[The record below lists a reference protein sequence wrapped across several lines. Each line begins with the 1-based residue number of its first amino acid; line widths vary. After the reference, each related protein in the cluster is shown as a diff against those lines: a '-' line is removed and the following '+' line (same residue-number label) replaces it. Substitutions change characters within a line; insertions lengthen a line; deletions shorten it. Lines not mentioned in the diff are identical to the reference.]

1 MGKNNTGKNMSS
13 MSSVAGLSKYIKT
26 LPETKFSI
34 MGMLILSFLI
44 GSIIYLCDLTPNVGI
59 IEDFITGG
67 LFGVTVFGFA
77 SIMSG
82 ALNQQ
87 VISTLHGINLKI
99 KHSMF
104 LSVLSMTILGMIIIV
119 GCIISQIFRV
129 DIFLNSMLFGCVII
143 YGFNTLVFW
152 ATSKVRFSVAAITGL
167 IQPILILTMYTLIT
181 FLFIDASFM
190 GPAILQITLKAI
202 VAAVIFVMAIYAFI
216 RVIASPFKK
225 NLGIGVLDLLS
236 LFIAHMNEGSN
247 SLEGL
252 FENMSEAIDTI
263 VTFVSFKAEDGIKAL
278 FISPS
283 VHPGPLGDLGG
294 SNMPTLLANKFDH
307 FTMVAHGPS
316 THDFNPIAVSE
327 IDKIEKSVKR
337 GMERVEYSQD
347 ASKFL
352 RYNSEKANIGVQFFN
367 DGMVILSTFAPEA
380 VDDIEF
386 GVGLS
391 MMAQSRSRCN
401 VKDSVIVDC
410 HNSFTPESG
419 EVLPGNAEVFQLMDV
434 IDKINPN
441 QEKYE
446 IKVGCYEDTMGSLDK
461 HDGIGD
467 SGIKTMVVEVDNQR
481 TAYVLFD
488 SNNMEIGFRQEI
500 IDAVSDLE
508 IDEIEVMTTDTHTVN
523 TLSRGY
529 NPIGIS
535 KRPEIIQYVRKSILE
550 AINDLEKVDVGTGT
564 EKIKNLNTFGPK
576 NSTELISTI
585 SSVVAVSKIIAP
597 VLLITALLIVIMWLF
612 FGGL

>member
-1 MGKNNTGKNMSS
+1 MSS

-26 LPETKFSI
+26 LPKTKFT
-34 MGMLILSFLI
+34 ILGILVISFLI
-44 GSIIYLCDLTPNVGI
+44 GSVFYLIDLTPNQNPLL
-59 IEDFITGG
+59 DFIYGG
-67 LFGVTVFGFA
+67 LFGLMVLGVS

-87 VISTLHGINLKI
+87 VIKSLHGINLKI

-104 LSVLSMTILGMIIIV
+104 LSGLSMFILGGFIIL
-119 GCIISQIFRV
+119 GCIISRILNI
-129 DIFLNSMLFGCVII
+129 DIFIESALFGCVII

-152 ATSKVRFSVAAITGL
+152 ATSKVRFTVAAITGF
-167 IQPILILTMYTLIT
+167 IQPILILTMYVLIS
-181 FLFIDASFM
+181 FLFIDTSFI
-190 GPAILQITLKAI
+190 GPILIQVILKAFI
-202 VAAVIFVMAIYAFI
+202 ASIIFVLAIYAFI
-216 RVIASPFKK
+216 TVIASPFKK
-225 NLGIGVLDLLS
+225 NLGIGGLDLLS

-263 VTFVSFKAEDGIKAL
+263 VTFVSFKTENGIKAL

-294 SNMPTLLANKFDH
+294 SNMPTILANRFDH

-327 IDKIEKSVKR
+327 IDKVEESVKR
-337 GMERVEYSQD
+337 GLNKVKYSQN
-347 ASKFL
+347 ASRFI
-352 RYNSEKANIGVQFFN
+352 RYVSEKANIGVQFFN
-367 DGMVILSTFAPEA
+367 EGMVILSTFAPEA

-386 GVGLS
+386 GVGLT
-391 MMAQSRSRCN
+391 MMAQSRSHCK
-401 VKDSVIVDC
+401 VKDSIIVDC
-410 HNSFTPESG
+410 HNSFTAESG
-419 EVLPGNAEVFQLMDV
+419 EVLPGNPEVFQLIDV
-434 IDKINPN
+434 IDKIDPN
-441 QEKYE
+441 QEKFD
-446 IKVGCYEDTMGSLDK
+446 IKVGCFENNMDDLDK
-461 HDGIGD
+461 NEGIGE
-467 SGIKTMVVEVDNQR
+467 SGIKTMIVEVAGQR

-500 IDAVSDLE
+500 IDAVSDMD

-529 NPIGIS
+529 NPIGIA
-535 KRPEIIQYVRKSILE
+535 KRAEIIEYVKISIKE
-550 AINDLEKVDVGTGT
+550 AIEDLEKVEVGTGT
-564 EKIKNLNTFGPK
+564 EKITNLNTFGPK

-597 VLLITALLIVIMWLF
+597 VLLITALLIVLIWIF

>member
-441 QEKYE
+441 KEKYE

-481 TAYVLFD
+481 TAYVLLD

-550 AINDLEKVDVGTGT
+550 AINDLEKVEVGTGT

>member
-1 MGKNNTGKNMSS
+1 MSS
-13 MSSVAGLSKYIKT
+13 MSSVAGLSKYITT
-26 LPETKFSI
+26 LPKTKFSI
-34 MGMLILSFLI
+34 IGMLIISFLI
-44 GSIIYLCDLTPNVGI
+44 GSTYYLIDLIPNNGVI
-59 IEDFITGG
+59 QDFILGG
-67 LFGVTVFGFA
+67 LFGVIVLGVS

-87 VISTLHGINLKI
+87 TISALHGINLKI

-104 LSVLSMTILGMIIIV
+104 LSALSMTILGIIALL
-119 GCIISQIFRV
+119 GCVISRV
-129 DIFLNSMLFGCVII
+129 LNVDVFINFAIFGCVLI

-152 ATSKVRFSVAAITGL
+152 ATSKVRFSIAAVTGL
-167 IQPILILTMYTLIT
+167 IQPVLILAMYILIT
-181 FLFIDASFM
+181 FLFIDTSFM
-190 GPAILQITLKAI
+190 GPVLMQVIFKAL
-202 VAAVIFVMAIYAFI
+202 VAAIIFVSAIYAFI
-216 RVIASPFKK
+216 KIIASPFKK

-236 LFIAHMNEGSN
+236 LFIKHMNEGSN
-247 SLEGL
+247 SLETI
-252 FENMSEAIDTI
+252 FEDMSEAIETI
-263 VTFVSFKAEDGIKAL
+263 VTFVSFKNEKGIKSL

-283 VHPGPLGDLGG
+283 VHPGPLGDIGG
-294 SNMPTLLANKFDH
+294 SNMPTILANKFDH

-327 IDKIEKSVKR
+327 IDKIEDSVKN
-337 GMERVEYSQD
+337 GLNKVQYSPY
-347 ASKFL
+347 ASKFV
-352 RYNSEKANIGVQFFN
+352 RYSCEKAKIGVQFFN
-367 DGMVILSTFAPEA
+367 EGMVILSTFAPEA

-386 GVGLS
+386 GVGLT
-391 MMAQSRSRCN
+391 MMAQSRNRCN
-401 VKDSVIVDC
+401 VKNSVIVDC

-419 EVLPGNAEVFQLMDV
+419 EVLPGNAEVFQLIDV
-434 IDKINPN
+434 IDEINPE
-441 QEKYE
+441 QDTYE
-446 IKVGCYEDTMGSLDK
+446 VKVGCYQDNMGDLDK
-461 HDGIGD
+461 QEGIGE
-467 SGIKTMVVEVDNQR
+467 SGIKTMVVEVGGQR

-529 NPIGIS
+529 NPIGIA
-535 KRPEIIQYVRKSILE
+535 KRPEIIEYVRLSIKE
-550 AINDLEKVDVGTGT
+550 ALNDLEKVEVGTGT

-597 VLLITALLIVIMWLF
+597 VLLITALLIAFLWIF
-612 FGGL
+612 YGGL

>member
-1 MGKNNTGKNMSS
+1 MSS
-13 MSSVAGLSKYIKT
+13 MSSVAGLSKFITT
-26 LPETKFSI
+26 LPETKYSI
-34 MGMLILSFLI
+34 MGMAIISFLI
-44 GSIIYLCDLTPNVGI
+44 GSAFYIIDLSPGMGI
-59 IEDFITGG
+59 IQDFIYGG
-67 LFGVTVFGFA
+67 LFGFVVLGVS

-87 VISTLHGINLKI
+87 VISSLHGINLKI

-104 LSVLSMTILGMIIIV
+104 LSGLSMTILGIFV
-119 GCIISQIFRV
+119 LLGCIVSRLINV
-129 DIFLNSMLFGCVII
+129 DIFVNSMIFACVLV

-152 ATSKVRFSVAAITGL
+152 ATSKVRFSVAAITGF
-167 IQPILILTMYTLIT
+167 IQPVLIIAMYISIS
-181 FLFIDASFM
+181 FLFIDTSFM
-190 GPAILQITLKAI
+190 GPVIFQIILKAF
-202 VAAVIFVMAIYAFI
+202 VASIIFVIAIYAFI
-216 RVIASPFKK
+216 TIIASPFKK

-263 VTFVSFKAEDGIKAL
+263 VSFVSFKTENGIKAL

-294 SNMPTLLANKFDH
+294 SNMPTLLANKFDC

-316 THDFNPIAVSE
+316 THDFNPIAVRE
-327 IDKIEKSVKR
+327 IDKIENSIRK
-337 GMERVEYSQD
+337 GLERVEYSEN
-347 ASKFL
+347 ASKFV
-352 RYNSEKANIGVQFFN
+352 RYNCEKANIGVQFFN
-367 DGMVILSTFAPEA
+367 EGMVILSTFAPEA

-386 GVGLS
+386 GVGLT
-391 MMAQSRSRCN
+391 MMAQSRNHCN

-410 HNSFTPESG
+410 HNSFTAESG
-419 EVLPGNAEVFQLMDV
+419 EVLPGNAEVFQLIDV
-434 IDKINPN
+434 IDSIDPE
-441 QEKYE
+441 QEKYD
-446 IKVGCYEDTMGSLDK
+446 IKIGCHADNMDDLDK
-461 HDGIGD
+461 NDGVGE
-467 SGIKTMVVEVDNQR
+467 SGIKTMIVEVANQR

-488 SNNMEIGFRQEI
+488 ANNMEIGFRQEI

-523 TLSRGY
+523 TISRGY
-529 NPIGIS
+529 NPIGIV
-535 KRPEIIQYVRKSILE
+535 KRAEIIEYARASIIE
-550 AINDLEKVDVGTGT
+550 AIKDLEKVEVGTGT
-564 EKIKNLNTFGPK
+564 NKIKNLNTFGPK

-597 VLLITALLIVIMWLF
+597 VLLITSLFIAFIWIF

>member
-1 MGKNNTGKNMSS
+1 MSS

-26 LPETKFSI
+26 LPKTRFSI
-34 MGMLILSFLI
+34 MGLLIMSFLI
-44 GSIIYLCDLTPNVGI
+44 GCVFYLVDLSPSQGI
-59 IEDFITGG
+59 IEDILYGG
-67 LFGVTVFGFA
+67 VYGIVVFGIT
-77 SIMSG
+77 SIMS
-82 ALNQQ
+82 ACLNQQ
-87 VISTLHGINLKI
+87 VISFLHGINLKI

-104 LSVLSMTILGMIIIV
+104 LSGLSLTFLGIVLIL
-119 GCIISQIFRV
+119 GCIISHILNV
-129 DIFLNSMLFGCVII
+129 DLILNSLLFGCVLI

-152 ATSKVRFSVAAITGL
+152 ATSKVRFAIAAVTGF
-167 IQPILILTMYTLIT
+167 IQPLLILAMYTLIT
-181 FLFIDASFM
+181 FLFIDTSFL
-190 GPAILQITLKAI
+190 GPIILQITIKALI
-202 VAAVIFVMAIYAFI
+202 ASIIFVLAIYAFI
-216 RVIASPFKK
+216 TIIASPFQK

-252 FENMSEAIDTI
+252 FETMGEAIDTV

-294 SNMPTLLANKFDH
+294 SNMPTILADKFDH

-327 IDKIEKSVKR
+327 IDKIENTVKK
-337 GMERVEYSQD
+337 GLQHVEYSPY
-347 ASKFL
+347 ASRFV
-352 RYNSEKANIGVQFFN
+352 RYNAEKANIGVQFFN
-367 DGMVILSTFAPEA
+367 KGMVILSTFAPEA

-386 GVGLS
+386 GVGLT
-391 MMAQSRSRCN
+391 MMAQSRSKCN
-401 VKDSVIVDC
+401 VVDSVIVDC
-410 HNSFTPESG
+410 HNSFEPESG
-419 EVLPGNAEVFQLMDV
+419 EVLPGNAEVFHLIEV
-434 IDKINPN
+434 IDKIDADP
-441 QEKYE
+441 EKSS
-446 IKVGCYEDTMGSLDK
+446 IKVGCYEDHMETLNK
-461 HDGIGD
+461 EEGIGE
-467 SGIKTMVVEVDNQR
+467 SGIKTMVIEVAGQR

-529 NPIGIS
+529 NPIGIA
-535 KRPEIIQYVRKSILE
+535 KRSEIIEYVRKSICE
-550 AINDLEKVDVGTGT
+550 AIEDLEKVEVGTGT
-564 EKIKNLNTFGPK
+564 EKIKNLKTFGPK

-597 VLLITALLIVIMWLF
+597 VLLVTALLIVFIWIF

>member
-152 ATSKVRFSVAAITGL
+152 ATSNVRFSVAAITGL

-337 GMERVEYSQD
+337 GMERVEYSPD

-352 RYNSEKANIGVQFFN
+352 RYNSEKANVGVQFFN

-446 IKVGCYEDTMGSLDK
+446 VKVGCYEDTMGSLDK
-461 HDGIGD
+461 HEGIGD

-550 AINDLEKVDVGTGT
+550 AINDLEKVEVGTGT

>member
-1 MGKNNTGKNMSS
+1 MGKNNTRKNMSS

-34 MGMLILSFLI
+34 IGMLILSFLI
-44 GSIIYLCDLTPNVGI
+44 GSIVYLLDLTPNVGI
-59 IEDFITGG
+59 IEDFIAGG

-104 LSVLSMTILGMIIIV
+104 LSVLSMTILGIIIII

-190 GPAILQITLKAI
+190 GPAIIQITLKAI

-263 VTFVSFKAEDGIKAL
+263 VTFVSFKTENGIKAL

-327 IDKIEKSVKR
+327 IDKIEDSVKR
-337 GMERVEYSQD
+337 GIERVEYSPD

-419 EVLPGNAEVFQLMDV
+419 EVLPGNSEVFQLMDV

-446 IKVGCYEDTMGSLDK
+446 VKVGCYEDTMGSLDK
-461 HDGIGD
+461 HEGIGD
-467 SGIKTMVVEVDNQR
+467 SGIKTMVVEVGNQR

-488 SNNMEIGFRQEI
+488 SNNMEVGFRQEI
-500 IDAVSDLE
+500 IDGVSDLE

-535 KRPEIIQYVRKSILE
+535 KRPEIIQYVRNSILE
-550 AINDLEKVDVGTGT
+550 AINDLEKVEVGTGT

>member
-1 MGKNNTGKNMSS
+1 MSS
-13 MSSVAGLSKYIKT
+13 MSNVAGLSKYLKT
-26 LPETKFSI
+26 LPKTKYSI
-34 MGMLILSFLI
+34 IGMMIVSFLM
-44 GSIIYLCDLTPNVGI
+44 GSAYYLIDLVPNAGI
-59 IEDFITGG
+59 LEDFLYGG
-67 LFGVTVFGFA
+67 LFGFA
-77 SIMSG
+77 VLGISSIMSG

-87 VISTLHGINLKI
+87 VIKSLHGINLKI

-104 LSVLSMTILGMIIIV
+104 LSGLSMFILGAIIIL
-119 GCIISQIFRV
+119 GCIISRLINI
-129 DIFLNSMLFGCVII
+129 DIFINSMLFACVLI

-152 ATSKVRFSVAAITGL
+152 ATSKVRFTIAAITGL
-167 IQPILILTMYTLIT
+167 IQPALIIAMYISIS
-181 FLFIDASFM
+181 FLFVDTSFM
-190 GPAILQITLKAI
+190 GPVILQIILKAI
-202 VAAVIFVMAIYAFI
+202 VASIIFVLAIYAFI
-216 RVIASPFKK
+216 KIISSPFKK

-236 LFIAHMNEGSN
+236 LFIAHINEGSN

-263 VTFVSFKAEDGIKAL
+263 VTFVSFKSENGIKAL

-294 SNMPTLLANKFDH
+294 SNMPTILANQFDH

-327 IDKIEKSVKR
+327 IDKIEESVKKGLR
-337 GMERVEYSQD
+337 HVEYSPT
-347 ASKFL
+347 ASKFI
-352 RYNSEKANIGVQFFN
+352 RYKCEKAKIGVQFFN
-367 DGMVILSTFAPEA
+367 EGMVILSTFAPEA

-386 GVGLS
+386 GVGLT
-391 MMAQSRSRCN
+391 MMAQSRNHCN
-401 VKDSVIVDC
+401 VKDSIIVDC

-419 EVLPGNAEVFQLMDV
+419 EVLPGNSEVFQLMDV
-434 IDKINPN
+434 IESINPE

-446 IKVGCYEDTMGSLDK
+446 VKVGCYADNMGTLDK
-461 HDGIGD
+461 EEGIGE
-467 SGIKTMVVEVDNQR
+467 SGIKTMIVEVGGQR

-488 SNNMEIGFRQEI
+488 SNNMERGFRQEI

-529 NPIGIS
+529 NPIGIA
-535 KRPEIIQYVRKSILE
+535 KRDEIIEYVKTSIVE
-550 AINDLEKVDVGTGT
+550 AINDLEKVEVGTGT
-564 EKIKNLNTFGPK
+564 QKIENLNTFGPK

-597 VLLITALLIVIMWLF
+597 VLLVTSLF
-612 FGGL
+612 IAFIWIFYGGL

>member
-1 MGKNNTGKNMSS
+1 
-13 MSSVAGLSKYIKT
+13 MSSVAGLSKFITT
-26 LPETKFSI
+26 LPETKYSI
-34 MGMLILSFLI
+34 MGMAIISFLI
-44 GSIIYLCDLTPNVGI
+44 GSAFYIIDLSPGMGI
-59 IEDFITGG
+59 IQDFIYGG
-67 LFGVTVFGFA
+67 LFGFVVLGVS

-87 VISTLHGINLKI
+87 VISSLHGINLKI

-104 LSVLSMTILGMIIIV
+104 LSGLSMTILGIFV
-119 GCIISQIFRV
+119 LLGCIVSRLINV
-129 DIFLNSMLFGCVII
+129 DIFVNSMIFACVLV

-152 ATSKVRFSVAAITGL
+152 ATSKVRFSVAAITGF
-167 IQPILILTMYTLIT
+167 IQPVLIIAMYISIS
-181 FLFIDASFM
+181 FLFIDTSFM
-190 GPAILQITLKAI
+190 GPVIFQIILKAF
-202 VAAVIFVMAIYAFI
+202 VASIIFVIAIYAFI
-216 RVIASPFKK
+216 TIIASPFKK

-263 VTFVSFKAEDGIKAL
+263 VSFVSFKTENGIKAL

-294 SNMPTLLANKFDH
+294 SNMPTLLANKFDC

-316 THDFNPIAVSE
+316 THDFNPIAVRE
-327 IDKIEKSVKR
+327 IDKIENSIRK
-337 GMERVEYSQD
+337 GLERVEYSEN
-347 ASKFL
+347 ASKFV
-352 RYNSEKANIGVQFFN
+352 RYNCEKANIGVQFFN
-367 DGMVILSTFAPEA
+367 EGMVILSTFAPEA

-386 GVGLS
+386 GVGLT
-391 MMAQSRSRCN
+391 MMAQSRNHCN

-410 HNSFTPESG
+410 HNSFTAESG
-419 EVLPGNAEVFQLMDV
+419 EVLPGNAEVFQLIDV
-434 IDKINPN
+434 IDSIDPE
-441 QEKYE
+441 QEKYD
-446 IKVGCYEDTMGSLDK
+446 IKIGCHEDNMDDLDK
-461 HDGIGD
+461 NDGVGE
-467 SGIKTMVVEVDNQR
+467 SGIKTMIVEVANQR

-488 SNNMEIGFRQEI
+488 ANNMEIGFRQEI

-523 TLSRGY
+523 TISRGY
-529 NPIGIS
+529 NPIGIV
-535 KRPEIIQYVRKSILE
+535 KRAEIIEYARASIIE
-550 AINDLEKVDVGTGT
+550 AIKDLEKVEVGTGT
-564 EKIKNLNTFGPK
+564 NKIKNLNTFGPK

-597 VLLITALLIVIMWLF
+597 VLLITSLFIAFIWIF

>member
-1 MGKNNTGKNMSS
+1 MSS

-26 LPETKFSI
+26 LPETKYSI
-34 MGMLILSFLI
+34 IGMIIISFLI
-44 GSIIYLCDLTPNVGI
+44 GSIYYLIDLTNGVGI
-59 IEDFITGG
+59 VEDIVWGG
-67 LFGVTVFGFA
+67 FFGLSVLGIS

-87 VISTLHGINLKI
+87 VISSLHGINLKI

-104 LSVLSMTILGMIIIV
+104 LSALSMTALGIVVILG
-119 GCIISQIFRV
+119 GIISRIINV
-129 DIFLNSMLFGCVII
+129 DIFINSMLFACVLI

-167 IQPILILTMYTLIT
+167 IQPVLIITMYILIS
-181 FLFIDASFM
+181 FLFVDTSFM
-190 GPAILQITLKAI
+190 GPAIIQILLKALVAAIII
-202 VAAVIFVMAIYAFI
+202 VAAIYAFI
-216 RVIASPFKK
+216 KVIASPFKK

-263 VTFVSFKAEDGIKAL
+263 VTFVSFKTEEGIKAL

-327 IDKIEKSVKR
+327 IDKIENSVKN
-337 GMERVEYSQD
+337 GLKDVEYSNE
-347 ASKFL
+347 ASKFV
-352 RYNSEKANIGVQFFN
+352 RYNAKKANIGVQFFN
-367 DGMVILSTFAPEA
+367 KGMVILSTFAPEA

-386 GVGLS
+386 GVGLT
-391 MMAQSRSRCN
+391 MMAQSRSHCH

-410 HNSFTPESG
+410 HNSFTAESG
-419 EVLPGNAEVFQLMDV
+419 EVLPGNAEVFHLIDV
-434 IDKINPN
+434 IDTINPE

-446 IKVGCYEDTMGSLDK
+446 IKVGCYANNMDTLDK
-461 HDGIGD
+461 HDGIGE
-467 SGIKTMVVEVDNQR
+467 SGIKTMIIEVGGQR

-488 SNNMEIGFRQEI
+488 SNNMEAGFRKEI
-500 IDAVSDLE
+500 MDAVSDLE

-523 TLSRGY
+523 TISRGY
-529 NPIGIS
+529 NPIGIV
-535 KRPEIIQYVRKSILE
+535 KRPEIIEYVRMSIKE
-550 AINDLEKVDVGTGT
+550 ALDDLEKVEVGTGT
-564 EKIKNLNTFGPK
+564 EKIENLNTFGPN

-597 VLLITALLIVIMWLF
+597 VLLITALFIAFAWIF

>member
-1 MGKNNTGKNMSS
+1 MSS
-13 MSSVAGLSKYIKT
+13 MSSVAGLSKFIKT
-26 LPETKFSI
+26 LPDTKYSI
-34 MGMLILSFLI
+34 IGMMIISFLI
-44 GSIIYLCDLTPNVGI
+44 GSLYYAIDLTPNQGI
-59 IEDFITGG
+59 IEDFIYGG
-67 LFGVTVFGFA
+67 LFGFIVLGIT

-87 VISTLHGINLKI
+87 VISGLNGINLKI

-104 LSVLSMTILGMIIIV
+104 LSALSMTILGIFV
-119 GCIISQIFRV
+119 LLGCIISRLINV
-129 DIFLNSMLFGCVII
+129 DIFINSMIFACVLI

-152 ATSKVRFSVAAITGL
+152 ATSKVRFSIAAMTGF
-167 IQPILILTMYTLIT
+167 IQPVLIIAMYISIS
-181 FLFIDASFM
+181 FLFIDTSFL
-190 GPAILQITLKAI
+190 GPAIFQISLKAF
-202 VAAVIFVMAIYAFI
+202 VASIIFVIAIYAFI
-216 RVIASPFKK
+216 TVIASPFKK

-263 VTFVSFKAEDGIKAL
+263 VTFVSFKTENGIKAL

-294 SNMPTLLANKFDH
+294 SNMPTLLANKFDF

-327 IDKIEKSVKR
+327 IDKIENSIKK
-337 GMERVEYSQD
+337 GLERIEYSES
-347 ASKFL
+347 ASKFV
-352 RYNSEKANIGVQFFN
+352 RYNCEKANIGVQFFN
-367 DGMVILSTFAPEA
+367 EGMVILSTFAPEA

-386 GVGLS
+386 GVGLT
-391 MMAQSRSRCN
+391 MMAQSRNHCN

-410 HNSFTPESG
+410 HNSFTAESG
-419 EVLPGNAEVFQLMDV
+419 EVLPGNSEVFQLIDV
-434 IDKINPN
+434 IDAINPE
-441 QEKYE
+441 QEKYD
-446 IKVGCYEDTMGSLDK
+446 IRVGCHADNMDDLDK
-461 HDGIGD
+461 NDGVGE
-467 SGIKTMVVEVDNQR
+467 SGIKTMIVEVDGQR

-488 SNNMEIGFRQEI
+488 ANNMEKGFRQEI

-523 TLSRGY
+523 TISRGY
-529 NPIGIS
+529 NPIGIV
-535 KRPEIIQYVRKSILE
+535 KRAEIIEYTRASIIE
-550 AINDLEKVDVGTGT
+550 AIKDLEKVEVGTGT
-564 EKIKNLNTFGPK
+564 NKIKNLNTFGPK

-597 VLLITALLIVIMWLF
+597 VLLITSLFIAFVWIF

>member
-1 MGKNNTGKNMSS
+1 MSS
-13 MSSVAGLSKYIKT
+13 MSSVAGLSKYITT
-26 LPETKFSI
+26 LPKTKFSI
-34 MGMLILSFLI
+34 MGMIGISFLM
-44 GSIIYLCDLTPNVGI
+44 GSIYYLIDLTPYGIVGDI
-59 IEDFITGG
+59 IYGG
-67 LFGVTVFGFA
+67 LFGLMVFGFT

-87 VISTLHGINLKI
+87 TISSLHGINLKI

-104 LSVLSMTILGMIIIV
+104 LSALSMTFLCLVIVIGGIITRIT
-119 GCIISQIFRV
+119 GW
-129 DIFLNSMLFGCVII
+129 DLFLNSLLFGCVLI

-152 ATSKVRFSVAAITGL
+152 ATSKVRFTIAAGTGL
-167 IQPILILTMYTLIT
+167 IQPLLILAMYTLI
-181 FLFIDASFM
+181 LFIVADTSFI
-190 GPAILQITLKAI
+190 GSTILQITLKAI
-202 VAAVIFVMAIYAFI
+202 IAGIIFVLAIYAFI
-216 RVIASPFKK
+216 TVIASPFKK

-252 FENMSEAIDTI
+252 FENMSEAIDTV
-263 VTFVSFKAEDGIKAL
+263 VTFISFKTEEGIKAL

-294 SNMPTLLANKFDH
+294 SNMPTILANKFNH

-327 IDKIEKSVKR
+327 IDKIEKTVR
-337 GMERVEYSQD
+337 EGLENITYSPD
-347 ASKFL
+347 ASRFI
-352 RYNSEKANIGVQFFN
+352 RYTSENASVGVQFFN
-367 DGMVILSTFAPEA
+367 EGMVILSTFAPEA

-386 GVGLS
+386 GVGLT
-391 MMAQSRSRCN
+391 MMAQSRSKCN

-410 HNSFTPESG
+410 HNSFAPESG
-419 EVLPGNAEVFQLMDV
+419 EVLPGNSEVFDLIDV
-434 IDKINPN
+434 IDKIDPN
-441 QEKYE
+441 QNKSS
-446 IKVGCYEDTMGSLDK
+446 IKIGCWQNDMPDLDK
-461 HDGIGD
+461 QEGIGE
-467 SGIKTMVVEVDNQR
+467 SGIKTMIIEVDSQR

-500 IDAVSDLE
+500 IDSVTDLD

-523 TLSRGY
+523 TISRGY
-529 NPIGIS
+529 NPIGIA
-535 KRPEIIQYVRKSILE
+535 KRQRIIEYVRLSIQE
-550 AINDLEKVDVGTGT
+550 AIKDLEKVEVGTGT
-564 EKIKNLNTFGPK
+564 EKIRNLNTFGPN

-597 VLLITALLIVIMWLF
+597 VLLITALLIVFMWIF

>member
-1 MGKNNTGKNMSS
+1 MSS
-13 MSSVAGLSKYIKT
+13 MNSVAGLSKYIKT
-26 LPETKFSI
+26 LPKAKFSI
-34 MGMLILSFLI
+34 MGMLIISFII
-44 GSIIYLCDLTPNVGI
+44 GSTYYLIDLNSMSILENIIA
-59 IEDFITGG
+59 GG
-67 LFGVTVFGFA
+67 LFGLIVFGIS

-87 VISTLHGINLKI
+87 TISVVHGINLKI

-104 LSVLSMTILGMIIIV
+104 LSALSMTILGIIIIITGV
-119 GCIISQIFRV
+119 ISQILQV
-129 DIFLNSMLFGCVII
+129 NLFLNSMLFGCVLI

-152 ATSKVRFSVAAITGL
+152 TTSKVRFITAAITGL
-167 IQPILILTMYTLIT
+167 IQPLLILAMYTLIT
-181 FLFIDASFM
+181 FLFIDTSFL
-190 GPAILQITLKAI
+190 GSVILQITIKAMI
-202 VAAVIFVMAIYAFI
+202 AAIIFVMAIYAFI
-216 RVIASPFKK
+216 KVIASPFKK

-263 VTFVSFKAEDGIKAL
+263 VTFVSFKTENGIKAL

-294 SNMPTLLANKFDH
+294 SNMPTILANKFDH

-327 IDKIEKSVKR
+327 IDKIEKSVKE
-337 GMERVEYSQD
+337 GLEKVEYAPN
-347 ASKFL
+347 ASKFV
-352 RYNSEKANIGVQFFN
+352 RYTSQKAKIGVQLFN
-367 DGMVILSTFAPEA
+367 EGMVILSTFAPDA

-386 GVGLS
+386 GVGLT
-391 MMAQSRSRCN
+391 MMTQSRSHCN
-401 VKDSVIVDC
+401 VKDSIIVDC

-419 EVLPGNAEVFQLMDV
+419 EILPGNSEVFQIIEV
-434 IDKINPN
+434 IDTIDPN
-441 QEKYE
+441 QEKHE
-446 IKVGCYEDTMGSLDK
+446 VKVGCYEDKMETLDK
-461 HDGIGD
+461 HEGIGD
-467 SGIKTMVVEVDNQR
+467 SGIKTMIIEVDNQR

-488 SNNMEIGFRQEI
+488 SNNMEMGFRQEI

-529 NPIGIS
+529 NPVGIS
-535 KRPEIIQYVRKSILE
+535 KRPEIIEYVRISIKE
-550 AINDLEKVDVGTGT
+550 AIKDLEKVEVGTGT

-597 VLLITALLIVIMWLF
+597 VLLITALLIAFIWIF

>member
-1 MGKNNTGKNMSS
+1 MSS
-13 MSSVAGLSKYIKT
+13 MSSVAGLSKYITT
-26 LPETKFSI
+26 LPKTKFSI
-34 MGMLILSFLI
+34 MGMIAISFLM
-44 GSIIYLCDLTPNVGI
+44 GSIYYLIDLTPYGI
-59 IEDFITGG
+59 IGDFFYGG
-67 LFGVTVFGFA
+67 LFGLMVFGFT

-87 VISTLHGINLKI
+87 TISGLHGINLKI

-104 LSVLSMTILGMIIIV
+104 LSALSMTFLCIII
-119 GCIISQIFRV
+119 IIGGIITRITGW
-129 DIFLNSMLFGCVII
+129 DLFLNSLLFGCVLI

-152 ATSKVRFSVAAITGL
+152 ATSKVRFTIAAATGI
-167 IQPILILTMYTLIT
+167 IQPLLILVMYTIIM
-181 FLFIDASFM
+181 FLVTDTSFI
-190 GPAILQITLKAI
+190 GPVILQITLKAI
-202 VAAVIFVMAIYAFI
+202 IAGIIFVLAIYAFI
-216 RVIASPFKK
+216 TVIASPFKK

-252 FENMSEAIDTI
+252 FENMSEAIDTV
-263 VTFVSFKAEDGIKAL
+263 VTFISFKTENGIKAL

-294 SNMPTLLANKFDH
+294 SNMPTILANRFDH

-327 IDKIEKSVKR
+327 IDKIEKTVKA
-337 GMERVEYSQD
+337 GLENITYSPD
-347 ASKFL
+347 ASKFV

-367 DGMVILSTFAPEA
+367 EGMVILSTFAPEA

-386 GVGLS
+386 GVGLT
-391 MMAQSRSRCN
+391 MMAQSRNKCE
-401 VKDSVIVDC
+401 VKDSIIVDC
-410 HNSFTPESG
+410 HNSFAPESG
-419 EVLPGNAEVFQLMDV
+419 EVLPGNSEVFDLIDV

-441 QEKYE
+441 QNKNS
-446 IKVGCYEDTMGSLDK
+446 IKVGCWQDNMDDLDK
-461 HDGIGD
+461 QEGIGE
-467 SGIKTMVVEVDNQR
+467 SGIKTMVIEVDNQR

-500 IDAVSDLE
+500 IDAVSDLD

-523 TLSRGY
+523 TISRGY
-529 NPIGIS
+529 NPIGVA
-535 KRPEIIQYVRKSILE
+535 KRPEIIEYVRTSIVE
-550 AINDLEKVDVGTGT
+550 AIKDLEKVEVGTGT
-564 EKIKNLNTFGPK
+564 KKIENLNTFGPN

-597 VLLITALLIVIMWLF
+597 VLLITALIIVFMWIF

>member
-1 MGKNNTGKNMSS
+1 MSS
-13 MSSVAGLSKYIKT
+13 MSSVAGLSKYITT
-26 LPETKFSI
+26 LPQTKFSI
-34 MGMLILSFLI
+34 VGMALISIITGILLFLI
-44 GSIIYLCDLTPNVGI
+44 DATHYPILTEI
-59 IEDFITGG
+59 FYGG
-67 LFGVTVFGFA
+67 LYTLLIIGIP

-87 VISTLHGINLKI
+87 AVNILDGINVKI

-104 LSVLSMTILGMIIIV
+104 LSALSMTILCIII
-119 GCIISQIFRV
+119 IIGGIVSRILNV
-129 DIFLNSMLFGCVII
+129 DIFLNSLLFGCVLI

-152 ATSKVRFSVAAITGL
+152 ATAKIRFTKAVVTGL
-167 IQPILILTMYTLIT
+167 IQPVMILAMYILIT
-181 FLFIDASFM
+181 FFVTDTSFM
-190 GPAILQITLKAI
+190 GPIILQIAIKAMI
-202 VAAVIFVMAIYAFI
+202 AGIIFVLAIYAFI
-216 RVIASPFKK
+216 TVIASPFKK

-263 VTFVSFKAEDGIKAL
+263 VTFVSFKSENGIKAL

-294 SNMPTLLANKFDH
+294 SNMPTILSNKFDC

-327 IDKIEKSVKR
+327 IDKIEDAVKK
-337 GMERVEYSQD
+337 GLEEVEYSPD
-347 ASKFL
+347 ASRFV

-367 DGMVILSTFAPEA
+367 KGMVILSTFAPEGS
-380 VDDIEF
+380 DDIEF
-386 GVGLS
+386 GVGLT
-391 MMAQSRSRCN
+391 MMAHSRSKCN

-419 EVLPGNAEVFQLMDV
+419 EVLPGNAEVFHLIDV
-434 IDKINPN
+434 IDKIDIN
-441 QEKYE
+441 QTVGS
-446 IKVGCYEDTMGSLDK
+446 IKIGCWETTMGEFDK
-461 HDGIGD
+461 HEGIGE
-467 SGIKTMVVEVDNQR
+467 SGLKTMIIEVENQR

-500 IDAVSDLE
+500 IDATSDLE

-523 TLSRGY
+523 TISRGY
-529 NPIGIS
+529 NPIGIV
-535 KRPEIIQYVRKSILE
+535 KRPEIIEYVRTSIVE
-550 AINDLEKVDVGTGT
+550 AIKDLEKVEVGTGT
-564 EKIKNLNTFGPK
+564 EKIRNLNTFGPN

-597 VLLITALLIVIMWLF
+597 VLLITSLVIAFIWIF
-612 FGGL
+612 FGSL

>member
-1 MGKNNTGKNMSS
+1 MANIYSGEKMSS

-26 LPETKFSI
+26 LPKTRFTI
-34 MGMLILSFLI
+34 IGIVILSFLI
-44 GSIIYLCDLTPNVGI
+44 GSVYYLI
-59 IEDFITGG
+59 DFIPNQGLILDFIYGG
-67 LFGVTVFGFA
+67 LFGFMVLGVS

-87 VISTLHGINLKI
+87 VIKSLHGINLKI

-104 LSVLSMTILGMIIIV
+104 LSCISMFILGVFIIL
-119 GCIISQIFRV
+119 GCIISRIINI
-129 DIFLNSMLFGCVII
+129 DIFINSALFGCVII

-152 ATSKVRFSVAAITGL
+152 ATSKVRFTAAAITGF
-167 IQPILILTMYTLIT
+167 IQPILILAMYVLIS
-181 FLFIDASFM
+181 FLFVDTSFM
-190 GPAILQITLKAI
+190 GPVLLQVMLKALI
-202 VAAVIFVMAIYAFI
+202 ASIIFVLAIYAFI
-216 RVIASPFKK
+216 TIIASPFKK

-263 VTFVSFKAEDGIKAL
+263 VTFVSFKTENGIKAL

-327 IDKIEKSVKR
+327 IDKVEDAIKNGLAK
-337 GMERVEYSQD
+337 VEYSQD
-347 ASKFL
+347 ASRFI

-367 DGMVILSTFAPEA
+367 EGMVILSTFAPEA

-386 GVGLS
+386 GVGLT
-391 MMAQSRSRCN
+391 MMAQSRNKCH
-401 VKDSVIVDC
+401 VKDSIIVDC

-419 EVLPGNAEVFQLMDV
+419 EVLPGNAEVFQLIDV
-434 IDKINPN
+434 IDKIDPD
-441 QEKYE
+441 QTKHE
-446 IKVGCYEDTMGSLDK
+446 IKVGCHANNLNDMDK
-461 HDGIGD
+461 QEGIGE
-467 SGIKTMVVEVDNQR
+467 SGLKIMVIEVDNQR

-488 SNNMEIGFRQEI
+488 SNNMERGFRQEI
-500 IDAVSDLE
+500 MDAVSDLE

-529 NPIGIS
+529 NPVGIS
-535 KRPEIIQYVRKSILE
+535 KREELIEHVKISIKE
-550 AINDLEKVDVGTGT
+550 AIEDLEKVEVGTGT
-564 EKIKNLNTFGPK
+564 EKIRNLNTFGPK

-597 VLLITALLIVIMWLF
+597 VLLITALLIVFIWIF

>member
-1 MGKNNTGKNMSS
+1 MSS

-26 LPETKFSI
+26 LPKTRFSVMAI
-34 MGMLILSFLI
+34 LLISFLI
-44 GSIIYLCDLTPNVGI
+44 GSSIYLIDYIPTSGI
-59 IEDFITGG
+59 IQDFIYGG
-67 LFGVTVFGFA
+67 VYGVVVFGIT
-77 SIMSG
+77 SIMG
-82 ALNQQ
+82 AVLNQQ
-87 VISTLHGINLKI
+87 VIDALHGINLKI

-104 LSVLSMTILGMIIIV
+104 LSGLSLTFLGIVMILGCALSWIV
-119 GCIISQIFRV
+119 NS
-129 DIFLNSMLFGCVII
+129 DLFLNSMLFGCVLI

-152 ATSKVRFSVAAITGL
+152 ATSKVRFSLAAITGL
-167 IQPILILTMYTLIT
+167 IQPILILAMYTLIT
-181 FLFIDASFM
+181 FLFVDTSFM
-190 GPAILQITLKAI
+190 GPIILQVTIKAL
-202 VAAVIFVMAIYAFI
+202 VAAIIFVLAIYAFI
-216 RVIASPFKK
+216 TIIASPFKK

-252 FENMSEAIDTI
+252 FETMGEAIDTM
-263 VTFVSFKAEDGIKAL
+263 VTFVSFRTEEGIKSL

-294 SNMPTLLANKFDH
+294 SNMPTILAGKFDH

-327 IDKIEKSVKR
+327 IDKIERTVKK
-337 GMERVEYSQD
+337 GLEKVEYSPY
-347 ASKFL
+347 ASKFV
-352 RYNSEKANIGVQFFN
+352 RYTADKANIGVQFFN
-367 DGMVILSTFAPEA
+367 EGMVILSTFAPEA

-386 GVGLS
+386 GVGLT
-391 MMAQSRSRCN
+391 MMAQSRSKCN
-401 VKDSVIVDC
+401 VEDSIIVDC
-410 HNSFTPESG
+410 HNSFEPESG
-419 EVLPGNAEVFQLMDV
+419 EVLPGNAEVFHLIEV
-434 IDKINPN
+434 IDKIEADP
-441 QEKYE
+441 EKSTV
-446 IKVGCYEDTMGSLDK
+446 KVGCYENSMPTLGKQEGL
-461 HDGIGD
+461 GE
-467 SGIKTMVVEVDNQR
+467 SGIKTMIVEVAGQR

-500 IDAVSDLE
+500 IDAVQDLE

-529 NPIGIS
+529 NPIGIA
-535 KRPEIIQYVRKSILE
+535 KRAGIIEYVRLSIVE
-550 AINDLEKVDVGTGT
+550 AIEDLEKVEVGTGT
-564 EKIKNLNTFGPK
+564 EKIKNLKTFGPK

-597 VLLITALLIVIMWLF
+597 VLLITALFIVFVWIF

>member
-1 MGKNNTGKNMSS
+1 
-13 MSSVAGLSKYIKT
+13 MSSVAGLSKFITT
-26 LPETKFSI
+26 LPKTKYSI
-34 MGMLILSFLI
+34 IGMMIISFLI
-44 GSIIYLCDLTPNVGI
+44 GSTYYIIDLSPGQGI
-59 IEDFITGG
+59 IQDFIYGG
-67 LFGVTVFGFA
+67 LFGFVVLGIS

-82 ALNQQ
+82 ALDQQ
-87 VISTLHGINLKI
+87 VISSLHGINLKI

-104 LSVLSMTILGMIIIV
+104 LSGLSMTILGIFV
-119 GCIISQIFRV
+119 LLGCVISRLIHV
-129 DIFLNSMLFGCVII
+129 DIFVNSMIFACVLI

-152 ATSKVRFSVAAITGL
+152 ATSKVRFSVAAITGF
-167 IQPILILTMYTLIT
+167 IQPVLIIAMYISIS
-181 FLFIDASFM
+181 FLFIDTSFM
-190 GPAILQITLKAI
+190 GPVIFQIILKAF
-202 VAAVIFVMAIYAFI
+202 VASIIFVIAIYAFI
-216 RVIASPFKK
+216 TVIASPFKK

-263 VTFVSFKAEDGIKAL
+263 VTFVSFKTENGIKAL

-294 SNMPTLLANKFDH
+294 SNMPTLLANKFDC

-327 IDKIEKSVKR
+327 IDKIENSIRNGLEKI
-337 GMERVEYSQD
+337 EYSEN
-347 ASKFL
+347 ASKFI

-367 DGMVILSTFAPEA
+367 EGMVILSTFAPEA

-386 GVGLS
+386 GVGLT
-391 MMAQSRSRCN
+391 MMAQSRNHCN

-410 HNSFTPESG
+410 HNSFTAESG
-419 EVLPGNAEVFQLMDV
+419 EVLPGNSEVFQLIDV
-434 IDKINPN
+434 IDLIEPE
-441 QEKYE
+441 QEKYD
-446 IKVGCYEDTMGSLDK
+446 IKIGCHSDNMEDLDK
-461 HDGIGD
+461 NEGVGE
-467 SGIKTMVVEVDNQR
+467 SGIKTMIIEVGNQR

-488 SNNMEIGFRQEI
+488 ANNMEIGFRQEI

-523 TLSRGY
+523 TISRGY
-529 NPIGIS
+529 NPIGIV
-535 KRPEIIQYVRKSILE
+535 KRAEIIEYARASIIE
-550 AINDLEKVDVGTGT
+550 AIKDIEKVEVGTGT
-564 EKIKNLNTFGPK
+564 NKIKNLNTFGPK

-597 VLLITALLIVIMWLF
+597 VLLITSLFIAFLWIF

>member
-1 MGKNNTGKNMSS
+1 MSS
-13 MSSVAGLSKYIKT
+13 MSSVAGLSKFITT
-26 LPETKFSI
+26 LPNIKFSI
-34 MGMLILSFLI
+34 AGMILIIIISGALYFVIDATSYSILAE
-44 GSIIYLCDLTPNVGI
+44 IIY
-59 IEDFITGG
+59 GG
-67 LFGVTVFGFA
+67 LYTLLIIGIP

-87 VISTLHGINLKI
+87 VISILDGINVKK

-104 LSVLSMTILGMIIIV
+104 LSALSMTILCLIIV
-119 GCIISQIFRV
+119 IGGIISRILNV
-129 DIFLNSMLFGCVII
+129 DLFLNTLLFGCVLI

-152 ATSKVRFSVAAITGL
+152 STAKIRFTKAAATAL
-167 IQPILILTMYTLIT
+167 IHPVLILSMYILIT
-181 FLFIDASFM
+181 FFVTDTSFM
-190 GPAILQITLKAI
+190 GPVILQIAIKAI
-202 VAAVIFVMAIYAFI
+202 IAGIIFVLAIYAFI
-216 RVIASPFKK
+216 TVIASPFKK

-252 FENMSEAIDTI
+252 FTNMSEAIDTV
-263 VTFVSFKAEDGIKAL
+263 VTFVSFKGESGIKAL

-294 SNMPTLLANKFDH
+294 SNMPTILSNKFDC

-327 IDKIEKSVKR
+327 IDKIEDAVRKGLEK
-337 GMERVEYSQD
+337 VEYSPD
-347 ASKFL
+347 ASIFV
-352 RYNSEKANIGVQFFN
+352 RYNSENANIGVQFFN
-367 DGMVILSTFAPEA
+367 KGMVILSTFAPEGS
-380 VDDIEF
+380 DDIEF
-386 GVGLS
+386 GVGLT
-391 MMAQSRSRCN
+391 MMAQSRSKCH

-419 EVLPGNAEVFQLMDV
+419 EVLPGNAEVFHLIDV
-434 IDKINPN
+434 IDKIDIN
-441 QEKYE
+441 QTKSSVK
-446 IKVGCYEDTMGSLDK
+446 IGCNQTTMGDLNK
-461 HDGIGD
+461 QEGIGE
-467 SGIKTMVVEVDNQR
+467 SGLKTMIVEVENQR

-500 IDAVSDLE
+500 IDATSDLE
-508 IDEIEVMTTDTHTVN
+508 IDELEVMTTDTHTVN

-535 KRPEIIQYVRKSILE
+535 KRPEIIEYVKTSIIE
-550 AINDLEKVDVGTGT
+550 AIDDLEIVEVGTGT
-564 EKIKNLNTFGPK
+564 EKIRDLNTFGPN

-597 VLLITALLIVIMWLF
+597 VLLITSLVIAFIWIF
-612 FGGL
+612 FTSF

>member
-1 MGKNNTGKNMSS
+1 MSS

-26 LPETKFSI
+26 LPKTKYNILGILIFSI
-34 MGMLILSFLI
+34 LI
-44 GSIIYLCDLTPNVGI
+44 GSLYFLIDSVPTYNFL
-59 IEDFITGG
+59 EDIVLGG
-67 LFGVTVFGFA
+67 LFGLICFGVT

-87 VISTLHGINLKI
+87 AISGFHGINLKI

-104 LSVLSMTILGMIIIV
+104 LSGVSMFILGLVLV
-119 GCIISQIFRV
+119 GGGIISRITNI
-129 DIFLNSMLFGCVII
+129 DMFLNSLLFGCVLI

-152 ATSKVRFSVAAITGL
+152 ATSKVRFIVATGVGL
-167 IQPILILTMYTLIT
+167 IQPTLILAMFILISFFAMDTS
-181 FLFIDASFM
+181 FL
-190 GPAILQITLKAI
+190 GPAIIQIIIKALI
-202 VAAVIFVMAIYAFI
+202 AGIIFVLAIYAFI
-216 RVIASPFKK
+216 KIIASPFQK

-247 SLEGL
+247 SLESL
-252 FENMSEAIDTI
+252 FENMGEAIDTV
-263 VTFVSFKAEDGIKAL
+263 VTFVSFKTDAGIKAL

-294 SNMPTLLANKFDH
+294 SNMPTILANKFDY

-327 IDKIEKSVKR
+327 IDKIEDSVKR
-337 GMERVEYSQD
+337 GLEKVEYNET
-347 ASKFL
+347 ASKFI
-352 RYNSEKANIGVQFFN
+352 RYKHEKANIGVQFFN
-367 DGMVILSTFAPEA
+367 KGLIILSTFAPEA

-386 GVGLS
+386 GVGLT
-391 MMAQSRSRCN
+391 MMAQSRSRCGVEN
-401 VKDSVIVDC
+401 SVIVDC

-419 EVLPGNAEVFQLMDV
+419 EVLPGNSEVFHLIEV
-434 IDKINPN
+434 IDKIDPN

-446 IKVGCYEDTMGSLDK
+446 VKIGCSHDNMGTLDK
-461 HDGIGD
+461 QEGVGE
-467 SGIKTMVVEVDNQR
+467 SGVKTMVIEVGGQR

-488 SNNMEIGFRQEI
+488 ANNMEIGFRQEI
-500 IDAVSDLE
+500 IDAVGNLE

-529 NPIGIS
+529 NPIGIA
-535 KRPEIIQYVRKSILE
+535 KRAEIIEYVKTSIQN
-550 AINDLEKVDVGTGT
+550 AIDDLEKVEVGTGT
-564 EKIKNLNTFGPK
+564 EKIENLNTFGPK

-597 VLLITALLIVIMWLF
+597 VLLITSLIIVFIWIF

>member
-1 MGKNNTGKNMSS
+1 MSS
-13 MSSVAGLSKYIKT
+13 MSSVAGLSKYITT
-26 LPETKFSI
+26 LPETKYSI
-34 MGMLILSFLI
+34 IGMAIISFLI
-44 GSIIYLCDLTPNVGI
+44 GSIYYIIDLTPGLGI
-59 IEDFITGG
+59 VQDFIYGG
-67 LFGVTVFGFA
+67 LFGFVVLGVA

-104 LSVLSMTILGMIIIV
+104 LSGLSMTILGIFV
-119 GCIISQIFRV
+119 LLGCIISRLINV
-129 DIFLNSMLFGCVII
+129 DIFVNSMIFACVLI

-152 ATSKVRFSVAAITGL
+152 TTSKVRFTIAAITGF
-167 IQPILILTMYTLIT
+167 IQPVLIIAMYISIS
-181 FLFIDASFM
+181 FLFIDTSFM
-190 GPAILQITLKAI
+190 GPVIFQIILKAF
-202 VAAVIFVMAIYAFI
+202 VASIIFVIAIYAFI
-216 RVIASPFKK
+216 TVIASPFKK

-263 VTFVSFKAEDGIKAL
+263 VTFVSFKTEKGIKAL

-294 SNMPTLLANKFDH
+294 SNMPTLLANKFDY

-316 THDFNPIAVSE
+316 THDFNPIAVKE
-327 IDKIEKSVKR
+327 IDKIENSIKK
-337 GMERVEYSQD
+337 GLKDVEYSEN
-347 ASKFL
+347 ASKFI
-352 RYNSEKANIGVQFFN
+352 RYNSKKANIGVQFFN
-367 DGMVILSTFAPEA
+367 RGMVILSTFAPEA

-386 GVGLS
+386 GVGLT
-391 MMAQSRSRCN
+391 MMAQSRNHCN

-410 HNSFTPESG
+410 HNSFTAESG
-419 EVLPGNAEVFQLMDV
+419 EVLPGNSEVFQLIDV
-434 IDKINPN
+434 IDSINPE
-441 QEKYE
+441 QEKYD
-446 IKVGCYEDTMGSLDK
+446 IKIGCHADNMENLDK
-461 HDGIGD
+461 NDGVGE
-467 SGIKTMVVEVDNQR
+467 SGIKTMIIEVGGQR

-488 SNNMEIGFRQEI
+488 ANNMEIGFRQEI
-500 IDAVSDLE
+500 IDAVSNLE

-523 TLSRGY
+523 TISRGY
-529 NPIGIS
+529 NPIGIV
-535 KRPEIIQYVRKSILE
+535 KRAEIIEYVKISITE
-550 AINDLEKVDVGTGT
+550 AIKDLEKVEVGTGT
-564 EKIKNLNTFGPK
+564 EKIENLNTFGPK

-585 SSVVAVSKIIAP
+585 SSVVAVSKIVAP
-597 VLLITALLIVIMWLF
+597 VLLITSLFIAFAWIF